1 MNNLTTDVRPYIS
14 TYATPSLI
22 AYFTDSI
29 TAKQRVTV
37 NLQECITVT
46 RTKPG
51 FNNKRNVNF
60 KLSQFGTKVLYSID
74 FT

>member
-14 TYATPSLI
+14 TYATPSF
-22 AYFTDSI
+22 AYSTDSI

-37 NLQECITVT
+37 NLKECITVT
-46 RTKPG
+46 GTKPG
-51 FNNKRNVNF
+51 FNNKRNVNS
-60 KLSQFGTKVLYSID
+60 KLSQFGTQVLYSID